1 MKDILKLLCVT
12 RLIIHSTGN
21 EFINYLE
28 SNQIPYPLEEW
39 YLEMVNSIN
48 PVILNLIEDNV
59 GLTKEIQK
67 ISDKKLR
74 NWFKNHI
81 KNTRENL
88 IIQIKQNLEMM
99 EYIHLHEPE
108 YFNQAF
114 EECVG
119 FIDQRLLT
127 YIMDYYLITRIFKT
141 VSGGP
146 SFDRVIIYAGNAH
159 SKFYCEILEEL
170 GFELINHIDNEPT
183 KCVDIRSFKPF
194 FNIGLHSPKRR
205 KKPSRF
211 QHDNIEDKLFM

>member
-1 MKDILKLLCVT
+1 
-12 RLIIHSTGN
+12 
-21 EFINYLE
+21 
-28 SNQIPYPLEEW
+28 
-39 YLEMVNSIN
+39 
-48 PVILNLIEDNV
+48 
-59 GLTKEIQK
+59 
-67 ISDKKLR
+67 
-74 NWFKNHI
+74 
-81 KNTRENL
+81 
-88 IIQIKQNLEMM
+88 
-99 EYIHLHEPE
+99 
-108 YFNQAF
+108 
-114 EECVG
+114 
-119 FIDQRLLT
+119 
-127 YIMDYYLITRIFKT
+127 MDYYLITRIFKT